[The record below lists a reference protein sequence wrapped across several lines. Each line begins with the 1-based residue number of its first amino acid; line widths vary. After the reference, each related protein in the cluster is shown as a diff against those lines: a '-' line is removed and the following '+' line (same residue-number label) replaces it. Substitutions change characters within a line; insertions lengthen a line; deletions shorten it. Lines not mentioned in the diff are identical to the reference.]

1 MWHEDKEDAQA
12 ALRAGSA
19 LPVAS
24 RAGAG
29 IEKLTCMYPL
39 AWGVSDILRGSSD
52 AALCAD
58 LAPLADSHLDGC
70 DLLRCCIIDDGAR
83 QVLTTPSATHRLSFS
98 SGEMRVSI
106 AMFLDGQNFD
116 PETKRV
122 MGVAFEIQAP
132 PSDLRI
138 DTISSSKSSP
148 VRSLSLRKLA
158 SAARTCFASGPL
170 NDLRQPPPQI

>member
-1 MWHEDKEDAQA
+1 
-12 ALRAGSA
+12 
-19 LPVAS
+19 
-24 RAGAG
+24 
-29 IEKLTCMYPL
+29 MYPL

-70 DLLRCCIIDDGAR
+70 DLLRRRIIDDRAR

-98 SGEMRVSI
+98 SGEMHI

-148 VRSLSLRKLA
+148 VSTLSLRKLS

>member
-1 MWHEDKEDAQA
+1 MLLYVQTWLPLLTVTLTA
-12 ALRAGSA
+12 A
-19 LPVAS
+19 
-24 RAGAG
+24 
-29 IEKLTCMYPL
+29 IFC
-39 AWGVSDILRGSSD
+39 
-52 AALCAD
+52 
-58 LAPLADSHLDGC
+58 GC
-70 DLLRCCIIDDGAR
+70 RIIDDGAR

>member
-19 LPVAS
+19 LP
-24 RAGAG
+24 AG
-29 IEKLTCMYPL
+29 IEKLICIYPL

-70 DLLRCCIIDDGAR
+70 DLLRCRIIDDGAR

-98 SGEMRVSI
+98 SREMRVSI
-106 AMFLDGQNFD
+106 TMFLDGQNFD
-116 PETKRV
+116 PETKQV
-122 MGVAFEIQAP
+122 MGVAFEMTRAALR
-132 PSDLRI
+132 LRI
-138 DTISSSKSSP
+138 DTISSSK
-148 VRSLSLRKLA
+148 
-158 SAARTCFASGPL
+158 
-170 NDLRQPPPQI
+170 

>member
-1 MWHEDKEDAQA
+1 
-12 ALRAGSA
+12 
-19 LPVAS
+19 
-24 RAGAG
+24 
-29 IEKLTCMYPL
+29 MYPL

-70 DLLRCCIIDDGAR
+70 DLLRCRIIDDGAR

-122 MGVAFEIQAP
+122 MGVAFEIRAS

-138 DTISSSKSSP
+138 GHDLVVEVIASKIIELAKAGQRSPDLLCERALERSSP
-148 VRSLSLRKLA
+148 T
-158 SAARTCFASGPL
+158 AAA
-170 NDLRQPPPQI
+170 DLDGE

>member
-24 RAGAG
+24 YVGAG
-29 IEKLTCMYPL
+29 IAKLTCMYPL

-70 DLLRCCIIDDGAR
+70 DLLRCRIIDDGAR

-98 SGEMRVSI
+98 SGEMRI